1 MNKNKKL
8 NTIILLAALV
18 VVIIGAKLLYDNL
31 QGKVQANNLVAQ
43 NSNSES
49 SQNENSGSTGDE
61 ASKEDL
67 TKAPDITFEDYDGN
81 TIKLSELIN
90 KPTVINFWASW
101 CGPCT
106 SEMPHFEEVYKE
118 YKDEINFIM
127 LNMTDGARETKE
139 KAKKF
144 IDGGKYTFPV
154 YYDTKQNGAM
164 TYGIVALPTTLFLDK
179 DGYMVAVGQSALDK
193 ETLMKGIDMI
203 YNKEQNELDE
213 GVSAENTANVDEGV
227 KNPSWCT
234 VEPEYIRLSVDE
246 AKNIFSEVDGTKD
259 YYILDVRTQDE
270 YDTEH
275 AENSI
280 LIPDYEIREKVE
292 SSIPDKKSIVFVY
305 CRGGNRSKTASQIM
319 VDMGYNHVYDI
330 GGLKEAGEVF
340 KMVQ

>member
-8 NTIILLAALV
+8 NTIILLVALV
-18 VVIIGAKLLYDNL
+18 VVIVGAKLLYDNL
-31 QGKVQANNLVAQ
+31 QSKVQVNNLVAQ
-43 NSNSES
+43 NSKPES
-49 SQNENSGSTGDE
+49 SQNANSESTGDDT
-61 ASKEDL
+61 SKENL

-90 KPTVINFWASW
+90 KPTIINFWASW
-101 CGPCT
+101 CGPCK
-106 SEMPHFEEVYKE
+106 SEMPLFEEVYNE

-144 IDGGKYTFPV
+144 IDSGKYTFPV
-154 YYDTKQNGAM
+154 YYDTKHDGAM
-164 TYGIVALPTTLFLDK
+164 TYGIIALPTTLFLDK
-179 DGYMVAVGQSALDK
+179 DGYMIAVGQSALDK
-193 ETLMKGIDMI
+193 ETLMKGINMI
-203 YNKEQNELDE
+203 YNKDQKDSNEN
-213 GVSAENTANVDEGV
+213 VSAENTANVDKGV

-246 AKNIFSEVDGTKD
+246 AKNIFSEVDGNKD

-280 LIPDYEIREKVE
+280 LVPDYEIREKIE
-292 SSIPDKKSIVFVY
+292 SAIPDKKSIVFVY
-305 CRGGNRSKTASQIM
+305 CRSGNRSKTAAQIM

-330 GGLKEAGEVF
+330 GGLKEAKEVF
-340 KMVQ
+340 KMV